1 VIKEKKARM
10 DHLDLQVLWD
20 QLAQEE
26 KEEEKDHL
34 DHLDSEE
41 SME

>member
-1 VIKEKKARM
+1 M

-20 QLAQEE
+20 LLAQEE
-26 KEEEKDHL
+26 KEGEKDHL